1 MTENSSGQMKRLY
14 RSQSER
20 MLGGVCGG
28 LGAYLGIDPTL
39 IRLVFVAALLLFGH
53 GLLLYLILWLVVP
66 LEPLGQP
73 VPVRA
78 PAPAE
83 AGIADRP
90 KTDVKG

>member
-66 LEPLGQP
+66 LESSVQP
-73 VPVRA
+73 A
-78 PAPAE
+78 TDH
-83 AGIADRP
+83 AGMVD
-90 KTDVKG
+90 